1 MKGQVM
7 NGACRVI
14 VACAVAAIG
23 APAARASAATAD
35 ASVVRAHCSG
45 CHRESTPGHFDRIS
59 DMRKTPEGWDM
70 TLFRMHQV
78 HGVPLERAERD
89 AVLRYLSEVGG
100 LAPAEAAPA
109 RFALERRPNVPDLDF
124 GADLDVACGRCHSM
138 ARAAL
143 QRRDAPEW
151 LKLTHTH
158 VGQWPTLEYQQSGRD
173 RYWWQSATTELPAKL
188 GTLFPLDTRAWRAW
202 KAHPHANL
210 AGRWI
215 VYGHTPGRG
224 DYHGIAT
231 INAGGPAQY
240 TASYALAYADGATL
254 AGTSKAVVYT
264 GYEWRGTATLGGEEV
279 REVFAASEDGTQL
292 TGRWFIAGH
301 AENGGD
307 WVANR
312 AEGAAAILAVQPR
325 ALRAGTTQQVLI
337 IGHGLTGEVSFGP
350 GTKASTPT
358 RTPEGLIASVTVE
371 PDAAAGPRGV
381 SVGHVTGADLAVV
394 YTRFDRIEVEP
405 QYAIARLGGG
415 RLDPVTSQFEA
426 VAYLDL
432 PAAGSGKPA
441 AVRVGALP
449 ASWTVAP
456 HDAQAAAAQD
466 VKFAGHI
473 DQSGRFLPAEAGPNP
488 ARPFSGNNVGDLSVI
503 ATVKDGTREVAGR
516 SHLIVTV
523 QRWNTPPIY

>member
-1 MKGQVM
+1 MKAQAM
-7 NGACRVI
+7 NDVTRVFLCVI
-14 VACAVAAIG
+14 AVAI
-23 APAARASAATAD
+23 APAAEASAAGAD
-35 ASVVRAHCSG
+35 ASAVRAHCSG

-59 DMRKTPEGWDM
+59 DMRKTPEGWEM

-78 HGVPLERAERD
+78 HGVSLEGAERD

-109 RFALERRPNVPDLDF
+109 RFALERRPNMPDLAF
-124 GADLDVACGRCHSM
+124 GGDTDVVCGRCHTM

-173 RYWWQSATTELPAKL
+173 RYWWQSATTEVPAKL
-188 GTLFPLDTRAWRAW
+188 GTLFPLDTPAWRAW

-224 DYHGIAT
+224 DYHGVAT
-231 INAGGPAQY
+231 IRARGPAEY
-240 TASYALAYADGATL
+240 AASYALAYADGSALT
-254 AGTSKAVVYT
+254 GTSNSVVYT
-264 GYEWRGTATLGGEEV
+264 GYEWRGTATLGGEDV
-279 REVFAASEDGTQL
+279 REVFAASEDGKQL

-307 WVANR
+307 WIANR
-312 AEGAAAILAVQPR
+312 AEGAAAILSVQPR
-325 ALRAGTTQQVLI
+325 ALRAGTTQQVLV
-337 IGHGLTGEVSFGP
+337 IGRSLTGEVSFGP
-350 GTKASTPT
+350 GTKASVL
-358 RTPEGLIASVTVE
+358 RSLPEGLIASVTAE
-371 PDAAAGPRGV
+371 PGAAAGLRPV
-381 SVGHVTGADLAVV
+381 SVGRVTAADLAAV
-394 YTRFDRIEVEP
+394 YPRIDRIEVEP
-405 QYAIARLGGG
+405 KYAIARVGGG
-415 RLDPVTSQFEA
+415 RIAPVTSQFEA

-432 PAAGSGKPA
+432 AAAGGGKPT
-441 AVRVGALP
+441 AVRLGALQ

-456 HDAQAAAAQD
+456 HDAQAEAAQD
-466 VKFAGHI
+466 VKFAGRI
-473 DQSGRFLPAEAGPNP
+473 DESGRFLPAEAGPNP

-503 ATVKDGTREVAGR
+503 ATVKEGTREVAGR